1 MVHHFEDLAVGQRFR
16 LGEVTVRREDILR
29 FAREFDPQP
38 FHLDDDAA
46 ARTPFGGIV
55 ASGWHT
61 ASLAMRL
68 MVDGLVRDVASLGSP
83 GVDEL
88 RWLVPVRPD
97 DTLRL
102 EVEVVAAKASASRPD
117 RGLVTLRL
125 ELFNQREERVMTMQS
140 PGMVRRRGGG

>member
-46 ARTPFGGIV
+46 AQTPFGGIV

-102 EVEVVAAKASASRPD
+102 EVEVVAAKASATRPD

>member
-97 DTLRL
+97 DTVRL

-125 ELFNQREERVMTMQS
+125 ELFNQRDERVMTMQS